1 MRLRSFFARRPS
13 PAIAISVT
21 ALFLSLGGVGYAA
34 TQLPRNSVG
43 NAQIQNGAVSFTKIR
58 PNSVG
63 RVRANV
69 SQLQERVTGT
79 CAASSAIGT
88 INKQG
93 KVTCNTALPSEL
105 GTTNNTVTVP
115 STQTTV
121 SSAALPAGPS
131 YLAFAN
137 PTASV
142 TSGANPR
149 HVTVGCTLTVGSNT
163 ETRQVTVDTTGTS
176 GDVSSASIP
185 LQATGPSGTASVSC
199 QSSATGAAMAPQ
211 VSVTAAINAISI
223 AG

>member
-1 MRLRSFFARRPS
+1 MRLRSLLHRRPS

-43 NAQIQNGAVSFTKIR
+43 NSQIQNGAVSFTKIR
-58 PNSVG
+58 PNTVG

-69 SQLQERVTGT
+69 SQLQERVTGK

-88 INKQG
+88 IDKSG
-93 KVTCNTALPSEL
+93 KVTCNTALPTQV

-115 STQTTV
+115 STQTMV
-121 SSAALPAGPS
+121 ISAALPTGAS
-131 YLAFAN
+131 YLALAN

-142 TSGANPR
+142 VSGANQR
-149 HVTVGCTLTVGSNT
+149 HVTVSCTLTVGSNT
-163 ETRQVTVDTTGTS
+163 ETRQLTVNTTGNV
-176 GDVSSASIP
+176 GDVSSASMP
-185 LQATGPSGTASVSC
+185 LQATGPSGTASVNC
-199 QSSATGAAMAPQ
+199 QSSATGSAMAPP
-211 VSVTAAINAISI
+211 VTVTAAINAISI

>member
-1 MRLRSFFARRPS
+1 MQLRSLFNRRPS

-34 TQLPRNSVG
+34 TELPRNSVG
-43 NAQIQNGAVSFTKIR
+43 NSQIQNGAVSFTKIR

-79 CAASSAIGT
+79 CGASSAIGT
-88 INKQG
+88 INKSG
-93 KVTCNTALPSEL
+93 KVTCNTALPTEL
-105 GTTNNTVTVP
+105 GSTNNTVTVP

-121 SSAALPAGPS
+121 TSAALPAGPS

-142 TSGANPR
+142 VSGANER
-149 HVTVGCTLTVGSNT
+149 HVTVSCTLTVGSNT
-163 ETRQVTVDTTGTS
+163 QMRQVTVDTTGNV
-176 GDVSSASIP
+176 GDVSSGSIP

-199 QSSATGAAMAPQ
+199 QSSATGSAMAPP
-211 VSVTAAINAISI
+211 VTVTSAINAISI
-223 AG
+223 AS